1 MSNPNLWSHDTFAGY
16 MRSSPRKAFEFR
28 RDTLGNPIPDEYLTP
43 EEKEALAN
51 GTTLPES
58 TPEDAETL
66 KEIINPLDLGLD
78 LVKKTPED
86 AKKLDLDL
94 VKKPKVK
101 EEGYTEADLKEI
113 LKKNNI
119 KFFGGAKLEA
129 LAELCIKNN
138 LL

>member
-1 MSNPNLWSHDTFAGY
+1 MSNPNLWSHDTFAWY
-16 MRSSPRKAFEFR
+16 FKSSPRKAFEYR
-28 RDTLGNPIPDEYLTP
+28 RDTLGDAIPDEWLTP
-43 EEKEALAN
+43 EEKDAIAN

-58 TPEDAETL
+58 THADTETL

-78 LVKKTPED
+78 LVKKTPADTEI
-86 AKKLDLDL
+86 
-94 VKKPKVK
+94 VKDPGKK

>member
-1 MSNPNLWSHDTFAGY
+1 M
-16 MRSSPRKAFEFR
+16 
-28 RDTLGNPIPDEYLTP
+28 
-43 EEKEALAN
+43 
-51 GTTLPES
+51 
-58 TPEDAETL
+58 
-66 KEIINPLDLGLD
+66 
-78 LVKKTPED
+78 KKTPADTEI
-86 AKKLDLDL
+86 
-94 VKKPKVK
+94 VKDPGKK